1 MCYIFEKPRAQG
13 CQIWHSDNHD
23 KEKTKANTKTKTQTK
38 TKTNSGT
45 KTYGIA
51 TKTKDGLHNLDGDSA
66 KKGRTTEDTRGQDA
80 HTGDN
85 HKSPKKQIEQIFSRN
100 SISRSDRESQIF
112 STNRRTC
119 VRFFGQI
126 LEREK
131 NSRWPGVDG
140 WWGLDYWKGPRIIL
154 AGGPPPNYGHFHCWA
169 VNCAT

>member
-1 MCYIFEKPRAQG
+1 MDIRRDFSDSLHDLTLGLAKIGRTAQRQRHRRRQR
-13 CQIWHSDNHD
+13 QIQR
-23 KEKTKANTKTKTQTK
+23 K
-38 TKTNSGT
+38 

-51 TKTKDGLHNLDGDSA
+51 CIILIEIQKKGQTTQRQIQNKDSLHDLDRDSA

-80 HTGDN
+80 HTADN

-131 NSRWPGVDG
+131 
-140 WWGLDYWKGPRIIL
+140 LAMTKG
-154 AGGPPPNYGHFHCWA
+154 
-169 VNCAT
+169 